1 MGEEERGNQGNS
13 VRERE
18 RERGSTGLVFH
29 DCALMADIKE
39 EKEKEKEQRKFGTFH
54 FWVVQ
59 VSSGLELDLR
69 M

>member
-13 VRERE
+13 MSE

-29 DCALMADIKE
+29 DCALMANVRK
-39 EKEKEKEQRKFGTFH
+39 KEQRKLEIFFIS
-54 FWVVQ
+54 WVLQGSRGV
-59 VSSGLELDLR
+59 ELDLR